1 MPKKTKHLFGFAL
14 SSPLSC
20 PQKKTPF
27 RAELDLYFIAG
38 KPTLQEKATYRKTAS
53 FLGAVGASLVD
64 LDNLFSSYTR
74 VRQRPLVHSLNTQM
88 QAIGKDRNNTDTVL
102 WVKKEANFS
111 VMWIYCIYGVLDSNG
126 CMINL
131 KDWKI
136 TEMLKIMNWPVMFKL
151 HSIGLYL
158 PNEPLH
164 MVCVV
169 NSCVC

>member
-14 SSPLSC
+14 SSSLSC

-38 KPTLQEKATYRKTAS
+38 KPTLQEKDTYRKTAS

-64 LDNLFSSYTR
+64 LDNLFSSYTK

-102 WVKKEANFS
+102 WVKKKKQFS
-111 VMWIYCIYGVLDSNG
+111 ALCGFTV
-126 CMINL
+126 
-131 KDWKI
+131 
-136 TEMLKIMNWPVMFKL
+136 F
-151 HSIGLYL
+151 
-158 PNEPLH
+158 
-164 MVCVV
+164 MVCLIQMDA
-169 NSCVC
+169 